1 MAMRRFWRGLLAMAA
16 MLLGPHILHAQP
28 YAAPDHPPYPAW
40 VVEGVVATITNP
52 RAAPLAERLLAMSR
66 SGEFYGDVALDPADL
81 LRRTPPARAEAVA
94 STLTARIVTL
104 SGPAL
109 APAAD
114 VALIL
119 SDQAPARQRVIA
131 RREAITSALAARAT
145 SRDPAVQLGVAQAAV
160 SIADP
165 EARVLI
171 DAMIE
176 HLPMV
181 APPALGP
188 WAVTLTRLANAPRR
202 GKAAEA
208 LLARLRK
215 GDLMDNPDGALRG
228 LLWALTELT
237 SDATAAAVDLL
248 LPHLASPDVQVR
260 RTVVEMLDW
269 LGRGAGPPPWPRPC
283 PLLPLLDD
291 EAVRTEV
298 LIALDHCV
306 GRTIPERDD
315 ALQRLLSLL
324 ARVEGDDAA
333 LVMLVAYQMAHH
345 DPAVQ
350 LELFDRM
357 LARAPAGSPEF
368 HVALLD
374 IVERDQRRLATTPPG
389 AGTLL
394 LQMLDRAENLP
405 ALDSALRTLLPFD
418 PVALDRFQDRIPALL
433 RHPDGSVRAA
443 CASLLQDLPWR
454 DGAWRDDIVAAM
466 LAMIDDP
473 HAPAMGWAEKVLRR
487 RAQLDATLDEML
499 LQRLEQPQGRR
510 IGRYASRLRPAA
522 DRNPSLHPRIAAA
535 FIARIADP
543 AEPDWSY
550 AASQFVAL
558 RLPEAV
564 PRRQAAAALAARLRA
579 GSDPADRFGAEPLLE
594 LAQEDAAL
602 RPLAIDAVMA
612 RWAGWDDSH
621 GTLAVAVGQLAA
633 AEPAG
638 RPDVVAALLDRL
650 HRSEVE
656 AGMAG
661 PLVGLLLQPN
671 PVPVAQVLARPPLA
685 VQGGDPVLSE
695 ALAMVLTGGRMTEA
709 ERARLRL
716 GR

>member
-1 MAMRRFWRGLLAMAA
+1 
-16 MLLGPHILHAQP
+16 
-28 YAAPDHPPYPAW
+28 
-40 VVEGVVATITNP
+40 
-52 RAAPLAERLLAMSR
+52 
-66 SGEFYGDVALDPADL
+66 
-81 LRRTPPARAEAVA
+81 
-94 STLTARIVTL
+94 
-104 SGPAL
+104 
-109 APAAD
+109 
-114 VALIL
+114 
-119 SDQAPARQRVIA
+119 
-131 RREAITSALAARAT
+131 
-145 SRDPAVQLGVAQAAV
+145 
-160 SIADP
+160 
-165 EARVLI
+165 
-171 DAMIE
+171 
-176 HLPMV
+176 
-181 APPALGP
+181 
-188 WAVTLTRLANAPRR
+188 
-202 GKAAEA
+202 
-208 LLARLRK
+208 
-215 GDLMDNPDGALRG
+215 
-228 LLWALTELT
+228 
-237 SDATAAAVDLL
+237 
-248 LPHLASPDVQVR
+248 
-260 RTVVEMLDW
+260 MLDW

-298 LIALDHCV
+298 LIAVDHCG

-324 ARVEGDDAA
+324 ARVEGDDAE

-558 RLPEAV
+558 RLPEAA

-695 ALAMVLTGGRMTEA
+695 ALAMVLTGGRMTKA

>member
-1 MAMRRFWRGLLAMAA
+1 
-16 MLLGPHILHAQP
+16 
-28 YAAPDHPPYPAW
+28 
-40 VVEGVVATITNP
+40 
-52 RAAPLAERLLAMSR
+52 
-66 SGEFYGDVALDPADL
+66 
-81 LRRTPPARAEAVA
+81 
-94 STLTARIVTL
+94 
-104 SGPAL
+104 
-109 APAAD
+109 
-114 VALIL
+114 
-119 SDQAPARQRVIA
+119 
-131 RREAITSALAARAT
+131 
-145 SRDPAVQLGVAQAAV
+145 
-160 SIADP
+160 
-165 EARVLI
+165 
-171 DAMIE
+171 
-176 HLPMV
+176 
-181 APPALGP
+181 
-188 WAVTLTRLANAPRR
+188 
-202 GKAAEA
+202 
-208 LLARLRK
+208 
-215 GDLMDNPDGALRG
+215 MDNPDGALRG

-260 RTVVEMLDW
+260 GTVVEMLDW

-298 LIALDHCV
+298 LIAVDHCG

-324 ARVEGDDAA
+324 ARVEGDDAE

-558 RLPEAV
+558 RLPEAA